1 MASALQ
7 KKASPRRG
15 GNRGAGL
22 QPPQVPISSLPC
34 AKPQTHL
41 FLARAAAPP
50 LLLHRFVPPLLRF
63 ESSLLRFEPPLLRF
77 ESSSLFSTDL
87 CLGFTAPCAAPP
99 VLASG
104 SSGDR
109 TTGTCEHLFL
119 SLQLHSSWMCTA
131 PALDLDVHCLC
142 STWMCSAVH
151 ISSAALLPSS
161 SSVSFHVF
169 PLLVALL
176 YRC

>member
-1 MASALQ
+1 MSESDDAW
-7 KKASPRRG
+7 PRELRAREIAAAGVARARESLLRELRARGNRNRGSCARG

-22 QPPQVPISSLPC
+22 QLPQVPISSLPC
-34 AKPQTHL
+34 AKPQTNL

-119 SLQLHSSWMCTA
+119 SLQLHFTGDD
-131 PALDLDVHCLC
+131 P
-142 STWMCSAVH
+142 
-151 ISSAALLPSS
+151 
-161 SSVSFHVF
+161 
-169 PLLVALL
+169 
-176 YRC
+176 YRR